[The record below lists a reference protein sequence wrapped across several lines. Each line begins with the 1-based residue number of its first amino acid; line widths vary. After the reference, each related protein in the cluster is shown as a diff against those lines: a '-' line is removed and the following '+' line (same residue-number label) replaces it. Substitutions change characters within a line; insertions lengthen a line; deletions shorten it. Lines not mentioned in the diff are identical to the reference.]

1 MIHLCF
7 IVDNSL
13 TMDQR
18 PNRGLSLL
26 DGVKSSIETTLRS
39 LSRIGFPNN
48 HEHIHLF
55 CTSRPRSPLSSFE
68 HDESHLFCQV
78 VPSQFS
84 SNQSPVP

>member
-18 PNRGLSLL
+18 PNKLMSLL
-26 DGVKSSIETTLRS
+26 EIVKSSIENTLRY
-39 LSRIGFPNN
+39 LYRVGFQSN

-55 CTSRPRSPLSSFE
+55 CTSSPNTPLSSF
-68 HDESHLFCQV
+68 
-78 VPSQFS
+78 
-84 SNQSPVP
+84 